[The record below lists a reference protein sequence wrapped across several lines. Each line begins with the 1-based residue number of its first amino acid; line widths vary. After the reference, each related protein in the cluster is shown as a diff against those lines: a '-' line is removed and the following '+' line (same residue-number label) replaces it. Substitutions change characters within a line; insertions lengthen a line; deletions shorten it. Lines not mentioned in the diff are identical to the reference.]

1 MIAKRNRMLSQSVVG
16 ILILMFSST
25 SFAQISHVEVRPL
38 ASNIIVPQSRDRA
51 FCIERREGPVQ
62 ITEVIG
68 LVDIVDQVAVTT
80 VEIRLKN
87 PSRRRQEAELIMPVP
102 DGAVIRGFT
111 FQGAGKEPS
120 AQVLPKEEAKKI
132 YNRLVAKIKDP
143 ALLEFAG
150 YNLVRSSVFPV
161 EANGTQKVRL
171 TYEHILPI
179 DGNRIDYILPRSEML
194 DYKVP
199 WKVSVKIKSARPIAT
214 VYSPSHKIIT
224 TKLDLRSAHNVSFP
238 GAITMTVKI
247 AEEDQKN
254 PGSFRFSILMQEN
267 DVTATMLCYPDPK
280 VGGGY
285 FLLLGGLPPELAK
298 KNQDAIQRE
307 ITLVIDRSGSMN
319 GEKIEQAR
327 EAALQIIAGLNDGE
341 KFNIVIY
348 NNTVEMFSAKPVV
361 KNDKNEKAAR
371 QYVKGIRATGGTNIH
386 DALLETLRQKPT
398 EDTLPIVLFLTDGL
412 PTVGNTSEVAIR
424 NVAMK
429 SNPHK
434 RRIFTF
440 GVGVDVNA
448 PLLEK
453 IADETRA
460 KATFVLPKED
470 VEVKVSQVFRRLSGP
485 ILAEPVLEIRT
496 AKGKPAV
503 GRTRDIIPAI
513 LPDLYD
519 GDQFVLLGQY
529 VGEDPVTFLLRG
541 NFLGKKKTFKFK
553 FKFNKATTKNSFV
566 PRLWASR
573 KIAELIDAIR
583 QMGADNKV
591 AKNDPRVKELVDEI
605 VRLSTE
611 FGILTEYTAFL
622 AKEGTDLSNE
632 VAVREEA
639 QTYMYERAVR
649 SRSGWGGVNQ
659 SFNLS
664 SQKGQSKLNRD
675 NYYYDAKMN
684 RVSIATVQQVN
695 DLAFY
700 RRGNRWVDS
709 RLVNQ
714 KSQAEPQRV
723 VQFGSDEFKQLAS
736 RLAKEN
742 RQGSVALR
750 GEVMLEVD
758 GEAILIRD
766 K

>member
-1 MIAKRNRMLSQSVVG
+1 MIANRNRMLSQCVIGMLVVIWSG
-16 ILILMFSST
+16 TAL
-25 SFAQISHVEVRPL
+25 AQISHVEVRPL

-51 FCIERREGPVQ
+51 FCIVRREQPVQ
-62 ITEVIG
+62 VTEVIG

-80 VEIRLKN
+80 IEIRLKN

-102 DGAVIRGFT
+102 EGAVIRGFT

-120 AQVLPKEEAKKI
+120 AQVLPKEEAKRI
-132 YNRLVAKIKDP
+132 YDQLVAKIKDP

-199 WKVSVKIKSARPIAT
+199 WKVSVKIKSARPVSTI
-214 VYSPSHKIIT
+214 YSPSHELKEKRIT
-224 TKLDLRSAHNVSFP
+224 SNEVLVEIAQSSCKDP
-238 GAITMTVKI
+238 GA
-247 AEEDQKN
+247 
-254 PGSFRFSILMQEN
+254 FRLSILMQEN
-267 DVTATMLCYPDPK
+267 GVTATMLSYPNPK

-285 FLLLGGLPPELAK
+285 FLLLGGLPPKLAQK
-298 KNQDAIQRE
+298 SQDAIQRE
-307 ITLVIDRSGSMN
+307 IILVIDRSGSMN

-341 KFNIVIY
+341 NFNIVIY
-348 NNTVEMFSAKPVV
+348 NNTVEMFSQKPVA
-361 KNDKNEKAAR
+361 KNDKYEKAAR
-371 QYVKGIRATGGTNIH
+371 EYIKGIRATGGTNIH

-398 EDTLPIVLFLTDGL
+398 EGALPIVLFLTDGL

-470 VEVKVSQVFRRLSGP
+470 VEVKVGQVFRRLSGP
-485 ILAEPVLEIRT
+485 ILAYPILEIRD
-496 AKGKPAV
+496 ANGEPAA

-553 FKFNKATTKNSFV
+553 FNFKKATTKNSFV

-591 AKNDPRVKELVDEI
+591 AKNDPRIKELVDEI

-622 AKEGTDLSNE
+622 AKEGTDLSDE

-639 QTYMYERAVR
+639 QTYMYGRAMR

-659 SFNLS
+659 GLNLS
-664 SQKGQSKLNRD
+664 YQKGQSTLNISND
-675 NYYYDAKMN
+675 FYDAQMN
-684 RVSIATVQQVN
+684 RVSIANVQQVN

-714 KSQAEPQRV
+714 KQQAEPQRV
-723 VQFGSDEFKQLAS
+723 IQFGSDEFKQLAS
-736 RLAKEN
+736 RLAREN
-742 RQGSVALR
+742 RQGSVALY

-758 GEAILIRD
+758 GEAILIRE

>member
-1 MIAKRNRMLSQSVVG
+1 MNANRVKILSRSIAA
-16 ILILMFSST
+16 ILIMTFSGGAL
-25 SFAQISHVEVRPL
+25 AQISHVEVRPL

-51 FCIERREGPVQ
+51 FCIERRERPVQ
-62 ITEVIG
+62 ITKVIG

-102 DGAVIRGFT
+102 EGAVIRGFT

-120 AQVLPKEEAKKI
+120 AQVLPKEQAKKI
-132 YNRLVAKIKDP
+132 YDRLVAKIKDP

-199 WKVSVKIKSARPIAT
+199 WKVSVKIKSARAIST
-214 VYSPSHKIIT
+214 IYSPSHKLKEKRIT
-224 TKLDLRSAHNVSFP
+224 SNEVFVEIAESSCKDP
-238 GAITMTVKI
+238 GA
-247 AEEDQKN
+247 
-254 PGSFRFSILMQEN
+254 FRLSILLQEN
-267 DVTATMLCYPDPK
+267 GVTATMLCYPDPK

-307 ITLVIDRSGSMN
+307 IILVIDRSGSMN

-348 NNTVEMFSAKPVV
+348 NNTVEMFSVKPVA

-371 QYVKGIRATGGTNIH
+371 QYIQGIRATGGTNIH

-398 EDTLPIVLFLTDGL
+398 EETLPIVLFLTDGL

-470 VEVKVSQVFRRLSGP
+470 VEVKVGQVFRRLAGP
-485 ILAEPVLEIRT
+485 ILADPILEIRT
-496 AKGKPAV
+496 AKGKPAA
-503 GRTRDIIPAI
+503 GRTRDIIPAT

-553 FKFNKATTKNSFV
+553 FKFDKATTKNSFV

-583 QMGADNKV
+583 QMGADNAV

-622 AKEGTDLSNE
+622 AKEGTVLSDE

-659 SFNLS
+659 AYNLS
-664 SQKGQSKLNRD
+664 AQKGQSTLNMGNR
-675 NYYYDAKMN
+675 YYDAQMN

-695 DLAFY
+695 DRAFY

-714 KSQAEPQRV
+714 KQDAEPQRV

-736 RLAKEN
+736 RLAQKN

>member
-1 MIAKRNRMLSQSVVG
+1 MLSG
-16 ILILMFSST
+16 IV
-25 SFAQISHVEVRPL
+25 FAQISHVEIRPL

-51 FCIERREGPVQ
+51 FCIERRERPVQ

-80 VEIRLKN
+80 IEIRLKN

-102 DGAVIRGFT
+102 EGAVIRGFT

-132 YNRLVAKIKDP
+132 YERLVAKIKDP

-179 DGNRIDYILPRSEML
+179 DGNRMDYILPRSEML

-199 WKVSVKIKSARPIAT
+199 WKVSVKIKSARPVSTI
-214 VYSPSHKIIT
+214 YSPSHTLKEKRIT
-224 TKLDLRSAHNVSFP
+224 SNEVLVEIAESSCKDP
-238 GAITMTVKI
+238 GA
-247 AEEDQKN
+247 
-254 PGSFRFSILMQEN
+254 FRLSILLQEN
-267 DVTATMLCYPDPK
+267 GVTATMLCYPDPK

-307 ITLVIDRSGSMN
+307 IILVIDRSGSMN

-327 EAALQIIAGLNDGE
+327 EAALQIIAGLEDGE
-341 KFNIVIY
+341 RFNIVIY
-348 NNTVEMFSAKPVV
+348 NNTVEMFSQKPVV

-371 QYVKGIRATGGTNIH
+371 KYIQGIQARGGTNIH
-386 DALLETLRQKPT
+386 DALLETLRQPPI
-398 EDTLPIVLFLTDGL
+398 EEALPIVLFLTDGL

-429 SNPHK
+429 ANPHK

-470 VEVKVSQVFRRLSGP
+470 VEVKVGQVFRRLSGP
-485 ILAEPVLEIRT
+485 ILADPVLEIRT

-553 FKFNKATTKNSFV
+553 FKFDKATTKNSFV

-583 QMGADNKV
+583 HMGADNQV

-622 AKEGTDLSNE
+622 AKEGTDLSDE
-632 VAVREEA
+632 VSVREEA
-639 QTYMYERAVR
+639 QTYMYGRAMR

-659 SFNLS
+659 AYNLS
-664 SQKGQSKLNRD
+664 SQKTQSKLNPSND
-675 NYYYDAKMN
+675 FYDAQMN

-709 RLVNQ
+709 RLVN
-714 KSQAEPQRV
+714 KEKQAEPQRV
-723 VQFGSDEFKQLAS
+723 VRFGSDEFKQLAS

-742 RQGSVALR
+742 RQGSIALQ
-750 GEVMLEVD
+750 GDVMMDID
-758 GEAILIRD
+758 GEAVLVKINE
-766 K
+766 

>member
-1 MIAKRNRMLSQSVVG
+1 MIANRNRILSQSVVG
-16 ILILMFSST
+16 VLVAIWSGAVL
-25 SFAQISHVEVRPL
+25 AQISHVEIRPL

-51 FCIERREGPVQ
+51 FCIERREGPIQ
-62 ITEVIG
+62 ITEVVG

-132 YNRLVAKIKDP
+132 YDRLVAKIKDP

-161 EANGTQKVRL
+161 EANATQKVRL

-199 WKVSVKIKSARPIAT
+199 WKVSVKIKSARPIST
-214 VYSPSHKIIT
+214 IYSPSHKLKEKRIT
-224 TKLDLRSAHNVSFP
+224 SNEVLVEIAESSCKDP
-238 GAITMTVKI
+238 GA
-247 AEEDQKN
+247 
-254 PGSFRFSILMQEN
+254 FRLSILMQEN
-267 DVTATMLCYPDPK
+267 GVTATMLCYPDPK

-285 FLLLGGLPPELAK
+285 FLLLGGLPPELAQ

-307 ITLVIDRSGSMN
+307 IILVIDRSGSMN

-348 NNTVEMFSAKPVV
+348 NNTVEMFSQKPVE
-361 KNDKNEKAAR
+361 KNDKNENAAR
-371 QYVKGIRATGGTNIH
+371 KYVKGIRATGGTNIH

-398 EDTLPIVLFLTDGL
+398 EGALPIVLFLTDGL

-470 VEVKVSQVFRRLSGP
+470 VEVKVGQVFRRLAGP
-485 ILAEPVLEIRT
+485 ILADPVLEVRT

-503 GRTRDIIPAI
+503 GRTRDIIPAT

-583 QMGADNKV
+583 QMGADNAV

-622 AKEGTDLSNE
+622 AKEGTDLSDE

-639 QTYMYERAVR
+639 QTYMYNRAVR

-664 SQKGQSKLNRD
+664 SQKGQSTLNRD

-714 KSQAEPQRV
+714 KQQAGPQRV
-723 VQFGSDEFKQLAS
+723 IQFGSDEFKQLAS

>member
-1 MIAKRNRMLSQSVVG
+1 MVANRVKNLRLSIAAL
-16 ILILMFSST
+16 LIMAFSGG
-25 SFAQISHVEVRPL
+25 AIGQISHVEIRPL

-68 LVDIVDQVAVTT
+68 LVDMVDQVAVTT
-80 VEIRLKN
+80 IEVRLKN
-87 PSRRRQEAELIMPVP
+87 PSHRRQEAELIMPVP
-102 DGAVIRGFT
+102 EGAVIRGFT

-132 YNRLVAKIKDP
+132 YDRLVAKIKDP

-161 EANGTQKVRL
+161 DANGTQKVRL

-199 WKVSVKIKSARPIAT
+199 WKVSVKIKSARPVSTI
-214 VYSPSHKIIT
+214 YSPSHTLKEKRIT
-224 TKLDLRSAHNVSFP
+224 SNEVLVEIAESSCQDP
-238 GAITMTVKI
+238 GA
-247 AEEDQKN
+247 
-254 PGSFRFSILMQEN
+254 FRLSILLQEN
-267 DVTATMLCYPDPK
+267 GVTATMLCYPDPK

-285 FLLLGGLPPELAK
+285 FLLLGGLPPELAR

-307 ITLVIDRSGSMN
+307 IILVIDRSGSMN

-327 EAALQIIAGLNDGE
+327 EAALQIIAGLDDGE

-348 NNTVEMFSAKPVV
+348 NNTVEMFSTRPVA
-361 KNDKNEKAAR
+361 KNDENEKAAR
-371 QYVKGIRATGGTNIH
+371 KYIKGIRATGGTNIH
-386 DALLETLRQKPT
+386 DALLETLRQQPT
-398 EDTLPIVLFLTDGL
+398 EETLPIVLFLTDGL

-453 IADETRA
+453 IAEETRA

-470 VEVKVSQVFRRLSGP
+470 VEVKVGQVFRRLAGP
-485 ILAEPVLEIRT
+485 ILAEPELEVRT
-496 AKGKPAV
+496 TKGKPAI
-503 GRTRDIIPAI
+503 GRTRDIIPAT

-611 FGILTEYTAFL
+611 FGILTEYTSFL

-639 QTYMYERAVR
+639 QTYMYRRAMK

-659 SFNLS
+659 AYNLS
-664 SQKGQSKLNRD
+664 AQKGQSKLNKG
-675 NYYYDAKMN
+675 NAYYDEQMN
-684 RVSIATVQQVN
+684 RVSIASVQQVN

-709 RLVNQ
+709 RLVN
-714 KSQAEPQRV
+714 KEKQAEPQRV
-723 VQFGSDEFKQLAS
+723 VQFGSDEFKQLAE
-736 RLAKEN
+736 RLAKDN

-758 GEAILIRD
+758 GESILIRE